1 MKIFTSLLFILFV
14 QSCAMKKETTPIH
27 EKAVD
32 TENPFKK
39 TGEIVE
45 KTFVKKNGELG
56 NFTELYFRASVQDYY
71 IKFCESAV
79 TREDLTPFIGKVI
92 SVDAEIVKGNF
103 DTCQGEE
110 DPQDSRE
117 GYYLVIKALRN

>member
-1 MKIFTSLLFILFV
+1 MKLLTSLLFILFI

-32 TENPFKK
+32 TENPLKR

-45 KTFVKKNGELG
+45 KTFIKKNGELG

-71 IKFCESAV
+71 IKFCES
-79 TREDLTPFIGKVI
+79 TITKEDLTPFIGKVI

-103 DTCQGEE
+103 DTCPDVEI
-110 DPQDSRE
+110 PQESRE
-117 GYYLVIKALRN
+117 GYYIVIRALRN